1 MHHFPGANVLNSVE
15 KIPRG
20 ILLTG
25 ATEGQSRGRGNG
37 LYCVVLVRRFVW
49 EVVACSAVA
58 L

>member
-1 MHHFPGANVLNSVE
+1 
-15 KIPRG
+15 
-20 ILLTG
+20 LTG

-37 LYCVVLVRRFVW
+37 LYCVVLVRWFVW